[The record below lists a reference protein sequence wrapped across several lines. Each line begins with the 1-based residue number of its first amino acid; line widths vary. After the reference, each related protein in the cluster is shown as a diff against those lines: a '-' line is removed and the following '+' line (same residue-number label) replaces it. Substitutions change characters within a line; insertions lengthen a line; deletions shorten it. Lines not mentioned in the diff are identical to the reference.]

1 MLEIED
7 CWRLRLKIRNIIK
20 TIEILYHVNYI
31 DKIVNYKNIKKEIRI
46 VMLTIFVI
54 KMLTS
59 TCYIKKKIDV

>member
-1 MLEIED
+1 M
-7 CWRLRLKIRNIIK
+7 KIRNIIK

-31 DKIVNYKNIKKEIRI
+31 IKIVNYKNIKKEIRI